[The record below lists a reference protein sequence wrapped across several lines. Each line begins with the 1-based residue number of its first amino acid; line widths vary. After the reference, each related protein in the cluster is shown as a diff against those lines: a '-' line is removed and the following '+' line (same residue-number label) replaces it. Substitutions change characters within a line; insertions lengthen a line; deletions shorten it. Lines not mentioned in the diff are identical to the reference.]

1 MHEVLIDGP
10 IRSAFVAKCLD
21 ELESAS
27 HTGANSIFLGRVRAD
42 AVEGSEVIG
51 IDYSAYVAMAE
62 KVAAEIAAE
71 AVDRFDIQSVQVFHS
86 TGLVKVGEVSLL
98 VIVSSAHR
106 KSSFHALE
114 WAVDEL
120 KVRFPAWKKEVLQNG
135 GHRWIGA
142 PGSG

>member
-1 MHEVLIDGP
+1 MQEVLIDGP

-27 HTGANSIFLGRVRAD
+27 HTGANSFFLGRVRAD
-42 AVEGSEVIG
+42 HVDGSEVLG
-51 IDYSAYVAMAE
+51 IDYSAYPAMAE
-62 KVAAEIAAE
+62 KVADEIAKE
-71 AVDRFDIQSVQVFHS
+71 ARERFEIQKVQIFHS

-98 VIVSSAHR
+98 VIISSAHR

-120 KVRFPAWKKEVLQNG
+120 KVRFPAWKKEMLQNG
-135 GHRWIGA
+135 SHRWIGA

>member
-1 MHEVLIDGP
+1 MQQVLIDGP
-10 IRSAFVAKCLD
+10 IRPDFVSQCL
-21 ELESAS
+21 EALEKAS

-42 AVEGSEVIG
+42 ALENSLVTG
-51 IDYSAYVAMAE
+51 IDYSAYPAMAE
-62 KVAAEIAAE
+62 KVASEISAETVE
-71 AVDRFDIQSVQVFHS
+71 KFDVQNVEIYHS

-106 KSSFHALE
+106 RSSFHALE

-120 KVRFPAWKKEVLQNG
+120 KVRFPAWKKEMLEDG